1 MNNGEFLKLMQ
12 ERHSCRDFD
21 PNKPVDKELLVKM
34 VETAKL
40 SPSACN
46 SQPYEIFIAQGDAAK
61 AVADA
66 KMANFNKYVDDCP
79 AFIIITED
87 SYNLPEKIGSLVKN
101 VDFRAIDIGILC
113 ANLVNSAKALGLD
126 SCILGIFDEKKLQ
139 KLINR
144 RTRVRLVLAIG
155 YPKAD
160 CEVRARKR
168 KTFDENVCFL

>member
-1 MNNGEFLKLMQ
+1 MNNNDFLKLMQ

-21 PNKPVDKELLVKM
+21 PTKEVDKDLLLKM

-46 SQPYEIFIAQGDAAK
+46 SQPYEMFIAQGEAAK

-66 KMANFNKYVDDCP
+66 KLANFNKYINDCN
-79 AFIIITED
+79 AFIVITED
-87 SYNLPEKIGSLVKN
+87 SYNLPEKIGAIIKN

-126 SCILGIFDEKKLQ
+126 TCILGLFDEKKLQ
-139 KLINR
+139 KLIDR
-144 RTRVRLVLAIG
+144 KSRIRLVIAIG
-155 YPKAD
+155 YPKKD
-160 CEVRARKR
+160 CEVRERSRKA
-168 KTFDENVCFL
+168 FDENVHFL